1 MALLTKPNM
10 QQLWASGGDIVEPSD
25 LKKQQGWTVEVPPHQ
40 FENWI
45 QNRQDEYLAHIN
57 QRGIPAWDGL
67 TNYEAGGLSYVQGSD
82 GKIYQSVAASGPLTT
97 VQDPTTDVSDT
108 YWTIAFAPTSL
119 ATETVAGLVE
129 LATQAEAET
138 GTDPNRVPTVLRV
151 FQSIRSAAANATEAL
166 RGVLRVGTQ
175 AEVNDGVLDNV
186 AVTPKKLRAGFAI
199 SLGQNGYIA
208 FPTWMSGMI
217 IQWGLGTA
225 STFQNSTDLST
236 AVSFP
241 ISFTVPAFCVGGIAH
256 PATTLPA
263 LRSYQVFLRTTLA
276 SPFAQT
282 ALSISAINIQST
294 WQNGD
299 SVKFS
304 WFAIGR

>member
-1 MALLTKPNM
+1 MALLTKPDM

-82 GKIYQSVAASGPLTT
+82 GKIYQSVAASGPLS
-97 VQDPTTDVSDT
+97 VVSNPTTDVSDT
-108 YWTIAFAPTSL
+108 YWTIAFAPTSV

-138 GTDPNRVPTVLRV
+138 GTDPDRVPTVLRV

-166 RGVLRVGTQ
+166 RGVLRIGTQ
-175 AEVNDGVLDNV
+175 AEVNSGVLDNV
-186 AVTPKKLRAGFAI
+186 AVTAKTLKGDFNFIAGTLSGHTYAITLEPTRRGGRLRFVGMVVVPAAAGPHNFTLPVAFGSGTRTFLLRD
-199 SLGQNGYIA
+199 SLVQSTDA
-208 FPTWMSGMI
+208 D
-217 IQWGLGTA
+217 LKVVA
-225 STFQNSTDLST
+225 STVGSTL
-236 AVSFP
+236 
-241 ISFTVPAFCVGGIAH
+241 TV
-256 PATTLPA
+256 T
-263 LRSYQVFLRTTLA
+263 RTTA
-276 SPFAQT
+276 AAGTSQWAVMIEGYPA
-282 ALSISAINIQST
+282 
-294 WQNGD
+294 
-299 SVKFS
+299 
-304 WFAIGR
+304 